1 MFFKKGVGK
10 MQKFMLLTSILVLS
24 ACGGGSGG
32 SSANSTT
39 PPTNPEIPTGTIWQE
54 PTVSEDVANS
64 NKQITSMRSAISNST
79 KVVAYVEEQLE
90 SFIETAS
97 VSQPTSLNTTNR
109 AAFTWMAPSTGN
121 NLSKDEQALEISKL
135 SEWLLLDTT
144 TEEDIVAV
152 FNHDKQKLH
161 KAMHVLSKGNNPCFI
176 GGSATETAACFKNT
190 WVQNNSSAIEE
201 FESNGKLET
210 FNLNDIDFKMIEGN
224 KTETFEIVVNE
235 NGKITGLH
243 FRDKNRERIGDSN
256 DFDFVEMLGP
266 DDAKVEVQAKLSYES
281 HGKNIGTSGLKY
293 ADFGLL
299 RFNSEQPGFEF
310 EEIMPYAGG
319 YEAKRIDKSD
329 IENTVTFNG
338 HAIGQAGNTELADD
352 SATLV
357 FDKASGD
364 ETFSASFD
372 NWYDINVV
380 KNDTGT
386 TFTFTGDAKDGPT
399 LSTPTISTPG
409 GTNGDIEIIG
419 FETAYY
425 GDSKSPS
432 EATALFN
439 YSQDVNGLGGEN
451 ADYTHVNISFGG
463 KAE

>member
-1 MFFKKGVGK
+1 MKKY
-10 MQKFMLLTSILVLS
+10 MILTSILVLS

-32 SSANSTT
+32 GSTNSTIPST
-39 PPTNPEIPTGTIWQE
+39 PEAPTGPIWQE
-54 PTVSEDVANS
+54 PNVSEDVAQS
-64 NKQITSMRSAISNST
+64 NEQVTSMRSAISNST

-90 SFIETAS
+90 TFDETAPLA
-97 VSQPTSLNTTNR
+97 QPTSLAATNR
-109 AAFTWMAPSTGN
+109 TAFTWMAPSKGDS
-121 NLSKDEQALEISKL
+121 LSKEEQALEISKL

-152 FNHDKQKLH
+152 FNYDKQKLH

-190 WVQNNSSAIEE
+190 WIQNNNSAIED
-201 FESNGKLET
+201 FEANGKLKT
-210 FNLNDIDFKMIEGN
+210 FDLNAIDFKMLEGN
-224 KTETFEIVVNE
+224 ETETFKIVVNE

-243 FRDKNRERIGDSN
+243 FRDKNRDRIGDSN
-256 DFDFVEMLGP
+256 DFKFVEMLGP
-266 DDAKVEVQAKLSYES
+266 DGDQVEVQAKLSYES
-281 HGKNIGTSGLKY
+281 HGKNIGTDGLKY

-310 EEIMPYAGG
+310 EDIMPYAGG

-329 IENTVTFNG
+329 IENTVIFNG
-338 HAIGQAGNTELADD
+338 HAIGQAGNTELADNN
-352 SATLV
+352 AKLA
-357 FDKASGD
+357 FDKASGN
-364 ETFSASFD
+364 ETLSASFD
-372 NWYDINVV
+372 NWYDISVT
-380 KNDTGT
+380 KNDEGIK
-386 TFTFTGDAKDGPT
+386 FSISGDAKDGPT
-399 LSTPTISTPG
+399 LATPTRTTPG

-451 ADYTHVNISFGG
+451 TDYIHVNIGFGG